1 MFAICPGLS
10 QIDLSK
16 VEGFLRHAKALL
28 PTGSFTIQQSEKNK
42 EFDRKFNLRHDDKR
56 KILQA
61 LTPQDCISVEPN
73 NNPRYL
79 DCEVYKFIKGYNL
92 PYYGQI
98 EQILLYIK
106 MYIQEGKHDEMIIVI
121 SLHEEG
127 MHD

>member
-16 VEGFLRHAKALL
+16 VEAFLRHAKALL
-28 PTGSFTIQQSEKNK
+28 PTGSFTIKHSEKNK
-42 EFDRKFNLRHDDKR
+42 EFDRKFNLRHDGKK

-61 LTPQDCISVEPN
+61 LTPQDCTAIESN
-73 NNPRYL
+73 NNPRYP
-79 DCEVYKFIKGYNL
+79 DCEVYKFIKSYELSN
-92 PYYGQI
+92 YGQI
-98 EQILLYIK
+98 EQIPLYIK
-106 MYIQEGKHDEMIIVI
+106 MYIQEEKFDEVIIVI